1 MEQTTPTPQP
11 STPQPTEQQPPPQPQ
26 PQPPTPPP
34 TSSSSTSLSLP
45 PPSSLPSTSSS
56 TIPSSPNPNP
66 NPNQKTPTPQPQQQ
80 QPSVQNSQT
89 RPPFNRPW
97 QQPSHF
103 PHFSSH
109 LPSVPPPHSSSASP
123 SPPPVPPFSSSV
135 SSSISAPPAQ
145 RGGGMAIGVPAHHP
159 SPPPPTSF
167 SSLNS
172 PSFGQQFGGLGRNA
186 VNVPESVTS
195 SSTSQVRQPIQGIQG
210 MGTIGSFGSGSQMRP
225 GGIAAH
231 HQQRPV
237 QSSLRPQS
245 TPNNQLPASQNF
257 QGHGLLRASSMG
269 SPGSQSPSASQ
280 SMQPHNQP
288 WLSSGSQGKPP
299 LPSPPFRPQMN
310 PQSLQQR
317 SHIPQQH
324 HHPLST
330 ASQQQQ
336 MPSAQQSQQP
346 SPLPSPS
353 HSPQEHYAQQFPS
366 SRAPQSLSH
375 QQQITRGPGL
385 GNQKPS
391 SHALVQPNAVQSGP
405 LSRTTSAE
413 TGEYCNRILS
423 KRSIQELVTQIDPS
437 EMLDPEV
444 EDILV
449 DIADDFVESITTF
462 GCSLAKHRKS
472 STLEAKDILL
482 HLERNWNM
490 TLPGFSGDEI
500 KIFKKPFVSDI
511 HKERL
516 AVIKKSMVGA
526 DIANTKSSAGQ
537 AAGNAKGHLAK
548 APVNVMVSPDPK
560 IREAA

>member
-1 MEQTTPTPQP
+1 MEQTT
-11 STPQPTEQQPPPQPQ
+11 PTEQQPPPQEPS
-26 PQPPTPPP
+26 PPP
-34 TSSSSTSLSLP
+34 TSSSSSSLP

-66 NPNQKTPTPQPQQQ
+66 NQKTPTPPQPQQQ
-80 QPSVQNSQT
+80 QQQPPSVQNSQT
-89 RPPFNRPW
+89 RPSFNRPW

-103 PHFSSH
+103 SHFSSH

-145 RGGGMAIGVPAHHP
+145 RGGMAIGVPAHHP

-167 SSLNS
+167 SSLNP
-172 PSFGQQFGGLGRNA
+172 PSFGQQFGSLGRNA
-186 VNVPESVTS
+186 VNMPESVTS

-210 MGTIGSFGSGSQMRP
+210 MGNMGSFGSGSQIRP

-237 QSSLRPQS
+237 QSSLRPQTS
-245 TPNNQLPASQNF
+245 LSNQPSASQNF

-269 SPGSQSPSASQ
+269 SSGSPSPNTSQSVQA
-280 SMQPHNQP
+280 HNQP

-317 SHIPQQH
+317 SHIPQQL
-324 HHPLST
+324 HHPMST

-336 MPSAQQSQQP
+336 MPSAQQLQQP
-346 SPLPSPS
+346 SPS
-353 HSPQEHYAQQFPS
+353 HLPQEHYAQQFPS
-366 SRAPQSLSH
+366 SRASQSLSH
-375 QQQITRGPGL
+375 QQQITRGSGL

-391 SHALVQPNAVQSGP
+391 SHGLVQPNAVQSGP
-405 LSRTTSAE
+405 PNRTAVAE
-413 TGEYCNRILS
+413 TGESCNRILS
-423 KRSIQELVTQIDPS
+423 KRSIQDLVTQIDPS
-437 EMLDPEV
+437 ERLDPEV
-444 EDILV
+444 EDILL
-449 DIADDFVESITTF
+449 DIADDFIESITTF

-500 KIFKKPFVSDI
+500 KIYKKPSVSDI

-516 AVIKKSMVGA
+516 AAIKKSMVVA
-526 DIANTKSSAGQ
+526 DTANTKSSTGQ
-537 AAGNAKGHLAK
+537 VAGNAKGHLAK
-548 APVNVMVSPDPK
+548 APVNVMVLPDPK
-560 IREAA
+560 TREAA